1 MRYYN
6 KQQEKPISRKNTSMK
21 DLTKAEEQLMQILW
35 KIEKGFVNDLLEKF
49 PEPKPAYNTVS
60 TIVRILEKK
69 GFVEHQAFGKTHQYY
84 PIISR
89 KSYMRSMF
97 SGLMRNYFS
106 GSYRSLA
113 SFFTRENNLSIQE
126 LEEINQMI
134 NQEIERKKQE
144 GNA

>member
-1 MRYYN
+1 
-6 KQQEKPISRKNTSMK
+6 MK
-21 DLTKAEEQLMQILW
+21 RIGLNSSIETQTMKELTRAEEQIMQILW
-35 KIEKGFVNDLLEKF
+35 KKSEGFVNDILDEM

-69 GFVEHQAFGKTHQYY
+69 GFVAHKAFGKAHQYY
-84 PIISR
+84 PLIQK

-113 SFFTRENNLSIQE
+113 SFFTRENNISLEE
-126 LEEINQMI
+126 LEEINQLI
-134 NQEIERKKQE
+134 NNEIERKKQE
-144 GNA
+144 GDE